1 MHSAQRIA
9 RRYECCGTETE
20 KLFWRRNL
28 PGSASEA
35 SSNAR
40 ARFWFQ
46 LVETM
51 IRNHIDERQLNA
63 VE

>member
-1 MHSAQRIA
+1 LRARFLLRNTIA
-9 RRYECCGTETE
+9 KTVSTT
-20 KLFWRRNL
+20 KF
-28 PGSASEA
+28 PGSAGES

-51 IRNHIDERQLNA
+51 IRNHIDEHQLNR